1 MAFASG
7 DVANITAVPD
17 SGWKFSQWAFDI
29 GTGNPLYLTMTE
41 NTTAWAV
48 FAEKITLGYFEVPYE
63 ETIYVVETYSNST
76 VTDLIFNQTE
86 KNLRLGISGLDGTTG
101 FCNVTIPSELMSG
114 TFSLYLDDVLL
125 VGGLD

>member
-1 MAFASG
+1 
-7 DVANITAVPD
+7 
-17 SGWKFSQWAFDI
+17 
-29 GTGNPLYLTMTE
+29 MTE